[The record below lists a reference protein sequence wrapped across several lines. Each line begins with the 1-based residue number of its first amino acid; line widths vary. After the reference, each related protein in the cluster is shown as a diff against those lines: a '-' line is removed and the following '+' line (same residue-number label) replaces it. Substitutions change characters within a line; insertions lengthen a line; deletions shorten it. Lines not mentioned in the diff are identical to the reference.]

1 MIKRGITLM
10 KKFDKICEVINNI
23 ASAITV
29 AMMVFLILL
38 ITWSVISRFAFNNP
52 VAWQYEITLVC
63 LSWIVFIGMSMTF
76 HNDEHMRLTFVSNR
90 FQPKMRAFWLTAMD
104 MLCFAFLVVAGIL
117 SISIVKNSMQ
127 TMYQTIPVARGFFYM
142 PFPIGALMS
151 LFQIVNVGY
160 KRIKA
165 AEAEEAVPEAASA
178 EN

>member
-1 MIKRGITLM
+1 
-10 KKFDKICEVINNI
+10 
-23 ASAITV
+23 
-29 AMMVFLILL
+29 
-38 ITWSVISRFAFNNP
+38 
-52 VAWQYEITLVC
+52 
-63 LSWIVFIGMSMTF
+63 
-76 HNDEHMRLTFVSNR
+76 
-90 FQPKMRAFWLTAMD
+90 MD

-165 AEAEEAVPEAASA
+165 AEAETAPEAAAA

>member
-1 MIKRGITLM
+1 M

-29 AMMVFLILL
+29 AMMIFLILL
-38 ITWSVISRFAFNNP
+38 ITWSVISRFAFNSP

-165 AEAEEAVPEAASA
+165 AEAETAPEAAAA

>member
-1 MIKRGITLM
+1 M

-23 ASAITV
+23 ASVITV

-38 ITWSVISRFAFNNP
+38 ITWSVFSRFVLNDP

-76 HNDEHMRLTFVSNR
+76 HNDEHMRLTFVSNAMK
-90 FQPKMRAFWLTAMD
+90 PKMRAIWLTAMD
-104 MLCFAFLVVAGIL
+104 MLCFVFLVIAGYLAIA
-117 SISIVKNSMQ
+117 VVQNSMQ
-127 TMYQTIPVARGFFYM
+127 TLYQTIPISRGFFYM

-165 AEAEEAVPEAASA
+165 ADGAADEAASSELQA
-178 EN
+178 GGN

>member
-1 MIKRGITLM
+1 M

-23 ASAITV
+23 ASAVTV

-38 ITWSVISRFAFNNP
+38 ITWSVFSRFVLNDP
-52 VAWQYEITLVC
+52 VAWQYEVTLIC

-76 HNDEHMRLTFVSNR
+76 HNDEHMRLTFVPNAMS
-90 FQPKMRAFWLTAMD
+90 PKMRAIWLTIMD
-104 MLCFAFLVVAGIL
+104 GFCFVFLVVAGIL
-117 SISIVKNSMQ
+117 AISVVQNSMQ
-127 TMYQTIPVARGFFYM
+127 TLYQTIPVARGWFYL

-165 AEAEEAVPEAASA
+165 AENAEPEAAAPAA
-178 EN
+178 EI